1 MPFLLQALSSGMSAL
16 KLKIRG
22 YGLPCIECG
31 LNSDEMCLLECML
44 SSGKMGP
51 LGQKPTSCDRWLYST
66 EIVVVD
72 MCYKV

>member
-44 SSGKMGP
+44 SSGSM
-51 LGQKPTSCDRWLYST
+51 PTLEWEHGNTLEKHELEHWFSSF
-66 EIVVVD
+66 
-72 MCYKV
+72 KVCVL